1 MRIIIDK
8 EPFIDKSMHWV
19 KRGYWPVQVI
29 AHPDVTADAP
39 SVTAY
44 RRQFSLSND
53 TKFKIH
59 VTADERYELF
69 LDGKRIGRGPERGD
83 RENWFFETYML
94 DLPAGNHTLV
104 ARTWWLGP
112 DSPAPYAQITVRPG
126 FVLAAEDIEP
136 ETLNTGVADWD
147 CKILGGYS
155 TVKPEMVW
163 GTGAKV
169 HIKGSEFDW
178 GFETGDGDGWI
189 PAKMISR
196 VAAGSYANEYPPIWM
211 LRPAVLP
218 PMMEEPR
225 KIGIAR
231 HIQKVD
237 TEDTSQIAVKNDE
250 NIPEEID
257 GWNRLLKGK
266 ASLTI
271 PNNTIRR
278 VIIDLEDY
286 YTAYP
291 EITVSGGKGSKIR
304 ILWAEALFLD
314 SRKGS
319 LRKGNRDEIEGKYF
333 IGIGD
338 TFEPDGG
345 KSRRFDTLWWE
356 AGRYLEIL
364 ISTADEPLTI
374 DDFTLRE
381 THYPYNFESRFDSSD
396 PRLAK
401 VTPIALRTLEM
412 CSHETYLD
420 CPYYEQLMYIG
431 DTRLEVLAT
440 YATTSDDRLPKKA
453 LLMFDRSRKLSGL
466 TQSRY
471 PSRMMQVIP
480 PFSLWWVGMVYD
492 FAMWRDDPAFVKS
505 LIPGV
510 RSVLDAFIGYINAD
524 GLVEGPMGW
533 NFTDWVPNWWDG
545 IPPDGH
551 TGVSGVINW
560 QTVLIFGL
568 AAEVEQ
574 AYGDPEIAARNLRVR
589 DRIAASANEAFW
601 DEEKG
606 IFADDLSKAHFSEH
620 SQCLALLSGKADDTK
635 RDRVIDGLL
644 NDPNIER
651 TTIYFSHYLF
661 ETYRLIGQI
670 DKLFDRMGI
679 WFDLKSQGFKT
690 TLEMPEPSRSDCH
703 AWGAHPVYHYYASI
717 LGIRPAS
724 PGFKTVK
731 IEPQLGHLS
740 YAKGEM
746 VHPKGMIK
754 VEITQKDGR
763 ISREVSLPDGVELG

>member
-333 IGIGD
+333 I
-338 TFEPDGG
+338 
-345 KSRRFDTLWWE
+345 
-356 AGRYLEIL
+356 
-364 ISTADEPLTI
+364 
-374 DDFTLRE
+374 
-381 THYPYNFESRFDSSD
+381 
-396 PRLAK
+396 
-401 VTPIALRTLEM
+401 
-412 CSHETYLD
+412 
-420 CPYYEQLMYIG
+420 
-431 DTRLEVLAT
+431 
-440 YATTSDDRLPKKA
+440 
-453 LLMFDRSRKLSGL
+453 
-466 TQSRY
+466 
-471 PSRMMQVIP
+471 
-480 PFSLWWVGMVYD
+480 
-492 FAMWRDDPAFVKS
+492 
-505 LIPGV
+505 
-510 RSVLDAFIGYINAD
+510 
-524 GLVEGPMGW
+524 
-533 NFTDWVPNWWDG
+533 
-545 IPPDGH
+545 
-551 TGVSGVINW
+551 
-560 QTVLIFGL
+560 
-568 AAEVEQ
+568 
-574 AYGDPEIAARNLRVR
+574 
-589 DRIAASANEAFW
+589 
-601 DEEKG
+601 
-606 IFADDLSKAHFSEH
+606 
-620 SQCLALLSGKADDTK
+620 
-635 RDRVIDGLL
+635 
-644 NDPNIER
+644 
-651 TTIYFSHYLF
+651 
-661 ETYRLIGQI
+661 
-670 DKLFDRMGI
+670 
-679 WFDLKSQGFKT
+679 
-690 TLEMPEPSRSDCH
+690 
-703 AWGAHPVYHYYASI
+703 
-717 LGIRPAS
+717 
-724 PGFKTVK
+724 
-731 IEPQLGHLS
+731 
-740 YAKGEM
+740 
-746 VHPKGMIK
+746 
-754 VEITQKDGR
+754 
-763 ISREVSLPDGVELG
+763 